1 LRKKLEQKFN
11 IKNIDSL
18 TFDEI
23 EKEIQD
29 KLDLKEL
36 FAMIN
41 KAKYSNIITDYSKI
55 LEKIKEI

>member
-1 LRKKLEQKFN
+1 MKQKY
-11 IKNIDSL
+11 NIDHVESL
-18 TFDEI
+18 TFWELEDEL
-23 EKEIQD
+23 KD

-55 LEKIKEI
+55 LEQIKNI